1 MPTTDTYQALAKHFL
16 RIKTYDEVEIPDSL
30 YTLLK
35 FLYSEE
41 EAEIALTLASGM
53 QSAKTVAK
61 KVNRPVEEVKPIL
74 NSLKE
79 KILVV
84 GFDKKG
90 MDRYGLLPI
99 YPVMFD
105 AQMLRSHV
113 KIGEGDGEEW
123 YSEFVRLYND
133 FLEEFYLMLSKN
145 EVGSKIYNKYG
156 VFGTPFGK
164 VIAVEQAI
172 EASPGLGVM
181 AMPSDRFSELVDRN
195 KKSLCLLNICACRQ
209 GMHLLGKGC
218 GKLANTCATIGLP
231 AEGAIKSGLGRRV
244 SKEEFLEAKQR
255 ATEEGLVHMMEDT
268 LDPMLICSCCS
279 CCCEI
284 LPMLKKYDAPSILTQ
299 SNFEAVIDSEKCT
312 GCGIC
317 AKICPMDA
325 ITIDDNKKAVI
336 DYKRC
341 IGCGVCVIKCSKF
354 NAISLKQREVT
365 KKPNYNL
372 AELFIRH
379 YFERKGK
386 DNNFWPKFT
395 LGATRLLSKASPIHL
410 TGPRAM
416 SFKDKKK

>member
-1 MPTTDTYQALAKHFL
+1 MSATETYQALAKYFL
-16 RIKTYDEVEIPDSL
+16 RLKTFEEVAIPDSL
-30 YTLLK
+30 YTLLS
-35 FLYSEE
+35 FLYNEE
-41 EAEIALTLASGM
+41 EAEIALTLTSGM
-53 QSAKTVAK
+53 QSAKSVAK

-74 NSLKE
+74 NSLKS
-79 KILVV
+79 KILAV

-90 MDRYGLLPI
+90 MDRYGLLPL

-113 KIGEGDGEEW
+113 KIAEGDGEEW

-133 FLEEFYLMLSKN
+133 FLEEFYLWLSKN
-145 EVGSKIYNKYG
+145 EVGVKYG
-156 VFGTPFGK
+156 VLGVPFGK
-164 VIAVEQAI
+164 VIAVEKAI
-172 EASPGLGVM
+172 EVTPGLGVM
-181 AMPSDRFSELVDRN
+181 ASQTDKFSELVDRN
-195 KKSLCLLNICACRQ
+195 KKSLCLLDICACRQ

-218 GKLANTCATIGLP
+218 GKLANTCSTIGLP
-231 AEGAIKSGLGRRV
+231 AEGAIKSGMGRRV
-244 SKEEFLEAKQR
+244 SKEEFFEAKQK
-255 ATEEGLVHMMEDT
+255 ATEEGMVHMMEDT

-299 SNFEAVIDSEKCT
+299 SSFEAVIDSEKCT
-312 GCGIC
+312 GCGTC
-317 AKICPMDA
+317 VKVCPMEAVTVQD
-325 ITIDDNKKAVI
+325 KKSTI

-354 NAISLKQREVT
+354 NAITLRQRAVT
-365 KKPNYNL
+365 RKTNYNL
-372 AELFIRH
+372 AEMFVRR
-379 YFERKGK
+379 YFELKGK

-416 SFKDKKK
+416 SFKDKK